1 MPSLAAHGLRTHC
14 AWLPGRTGPD
24 LECSFG
30 VVADAAGNTA
40 TTSSQ
45 QIKRRE
51 STMTTAQP
59 PESGAAAAGAEI
71 ELTGDDEPGGRH
83 KVASDAPL
91 TTYEQREEEHFP
103 VRPSNS

>member
-1 MPSLAAHGLRTHC
+1 
-14 AWLPGRTGPD
+14 
-24 LECSFG
+24 
-30 VVADAAGNTA
+30 
-40 TTSSQ
+40 
-45 QIKRRE
+45 
-51 STMTTAQP
+51 MTTAQP